1 MNPLDL
7 KQAQDEPA
15 AENEEYESYRDSDP
29 AVVEFKI
36 RYESEVEAKV
46 ASDYSHIVWAYGV
59 IWALFA
65 VYAMFLWRR
74 SRVLSAD
81 VDALRAKMTAKN

>member
-1 MNPLDL
+1 MNSFSL
-7 KQAQDEPA
+7 KKAQEQPA
-15 AENEEYESYRDSDP
+15 ETQEYESYRDSDP

-36 RYESEVEAKV
+36 RYETEVSKKV
-46 ASDYSHIVWAYGV
+46 ASDYTHIVWAYGV
-59 IWALFA
+59 IWALFV

-81 VDALRAKMTAKN
+81 VDALRAKLAGQS